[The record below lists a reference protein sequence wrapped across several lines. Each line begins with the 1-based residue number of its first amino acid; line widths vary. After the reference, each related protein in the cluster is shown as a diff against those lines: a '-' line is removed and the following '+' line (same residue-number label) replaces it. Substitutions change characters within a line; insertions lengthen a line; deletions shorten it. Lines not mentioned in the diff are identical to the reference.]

1 LRTIASLGRIEG
13 TEAPEREQGK
23 GEREGGGGGEGE
35 GERERER
42 ERERRWKREP
52 GGFIIDPFRR
62 RSCPRSNLSL
72 SPAPRSPPHPGV
84 EHLRR

>member
-23 GEREGGGGGEGE
+23 GEERRGRE

-42 ERERRWKREP
+42 ERGRRWKREP